1 MFKNADAVS
10 KGVEFELRALVTPD
24 WMVGLIYTYTDAK
37 FDNALVPCNDYNGD
51 NVPDVDG
58 TPRVQ
63 PGKFV
68 SECLSN
74 TTLGSLPKTSISAMT
89 NYNFH
94 VGGFDPYIRANVI
107 TRDKSY
113 FPQTGPL
120 VLWLY
125 AGERLCRREY
135 AEVGCQPLGQEPA
148 GQGRAGRRRRT
159 VDDLWRAFGAAHRH
173 RHEQSRSGFDRALQF
188 LTT

>member
-1 MFKNADAVS
+1 
-10 KGVEFELRALVTPD
+10 
-24 WMVGLIYTYTDAK
+24 
-37 FDNALVPCNDYNGD
+37 
-51 NVPDVDG
+51 
-58 TPRVQ
+58 VQ

-113 FPQTGPL
+113 FPQTARWFSGYTQVNAYVGVSTPTWDVSLWAKNLLDKVVQDADGGPWTIYGVPSGL
-120 VLWLY
+120 RIGTVTNS
-125 AGERLCRREY
+125 R
-135 AEVGCQPLGQEPA
+135 EVG
-148 GQGRAGRRRRT
+148 
-159 VDDLWRAFGAAHRH
+159 
-173 RHEQSRSGFDRALQF
+173 
-188 LTT
+188 LTARYSF